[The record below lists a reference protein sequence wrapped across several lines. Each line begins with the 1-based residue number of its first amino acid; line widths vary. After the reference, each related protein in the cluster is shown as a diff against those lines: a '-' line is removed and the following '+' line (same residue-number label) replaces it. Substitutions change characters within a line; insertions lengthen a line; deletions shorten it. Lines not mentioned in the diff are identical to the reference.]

1 MSTIQE
7 LGAFLVREAAAVVT
21 LPASLAAEPPGQPRE

>member
-7 LGAFLVREAAAVVT
+7 LGAFLVREAAAVIT
-21 LPASLAAEPPGQPRE
+21 LPASPAVVPPGPPEE